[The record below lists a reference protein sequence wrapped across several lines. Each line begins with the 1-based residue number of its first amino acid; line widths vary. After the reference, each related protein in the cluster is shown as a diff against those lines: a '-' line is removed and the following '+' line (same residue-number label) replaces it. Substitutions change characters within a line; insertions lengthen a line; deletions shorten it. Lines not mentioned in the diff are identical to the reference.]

1 MLCIHALFFITSLR
15 GSAAEIDQYVHEYY
29 SVDKFKATYAENVP
43 SIEAKHQWDI
53 VDPGFVMHAPIQGRA
68 PGRPKKKLESDQ
80 VLRELD
86 LGLESENARDVAD
99 LDILQ
104 EIVKMQLIHLLEK
117 MSMGMRKMH

>member
-1 MLCIHALFFITSLR
+1 
-15 GSAAEIDQYVHEYY
+15 
-29 SVDKFKATYAENVP
+29 
-43 SIEAKHQWDI
+43 
-53 VDPGFVMHAPIQGRA
+53 MHAPIQGRA
-68 PGRPKKKLESDQ
+68 PGRPKKLESDQ

>member
-1 MLCIHALFFITSLR
+1 MLQFKEEHR
-15 GSAAEIDQYVHEYY
+15 EDQ
-29 SVDKFKATYAENVP
+29 
-43 SIEAKHQWDI
+43 
-53 VDPGFVMHAPIQGRA
+53 
-68 PGRPKKKLESDQ
+68 KKLESDQ

-86 LGLESENARDVAD
+86 LGLESDNAKDVAD

>member
-1 MLCIHALFFITSLR
+1 
-15 GSAAEIDQYVHEYY
+15 
-29 SVDKFKATYAENVP
+29 
-43 SIEAKHQWDI
+43 
-53 VDPGFVMHAPIQGRA
+53 
-68 PGRPKKKLESDQ
+68 